1 MPEVA
6 KYDLTIKRHSLM
18 SAGAPDSWA
27 VDLSLA
33 HATLDEQI
41 RSAFVPDDGLAVFM
55 PFPIACRFND
65 SGEITFNVYASSD
78 IGGARYR
85 LRLWDGPAVI
95 GTVFVTMPRSV
106 SNLVDILDDADVFP
120 VALTV
125 RGGSSDD
132 STPSS
137 TELTITGDLVA
148 SHSEIEIPTYAGD
161 KHDLIARLASEPD
174 ITSLIIQSDP
184 TRVNQ
189 LVGFDEWPDVVTSGG
204 RDYAVWVSIH
214 ALSNVNGRIWEVS

>member
-95 GTVFVTMPRSV
+95 GTVFVTMPRSD
-106 SNLVDILDDADVFP
+106 SNLAELVVSVDAGDLALVFGAGGAYAFSAGGEPVWSAQDDA
-120 VALTV
+120 
-125 RGGSSDD
+125 RGCRHNAEREAG
-132 STPSS
+132 
-137 TELTITGDLVA
+137 
-148 SHSEIEIPTYAGD
+148 HS
-161 KHDLIARLASEPD
+161 R
-174 ITSLIIQSDP
+174 
-184 TRVNQ
+184 RC
-189 LVGFDEWPDVVTSGG
+189 
-204 RDYAVWVSIH
+204 
-214 ALSNVNGRIWEVS
+214 